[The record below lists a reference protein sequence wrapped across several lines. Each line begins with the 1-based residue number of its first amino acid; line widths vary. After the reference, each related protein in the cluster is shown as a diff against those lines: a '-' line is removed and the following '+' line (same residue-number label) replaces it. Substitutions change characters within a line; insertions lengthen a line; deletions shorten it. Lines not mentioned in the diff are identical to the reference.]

1 MSALAT
7 ALLAGLGR
15 RAAFYGAIVFAL
27 LAALWVAFRQG
38 RHAAEADLAIR
49 RAEARIR
56 TLQTS
61 KEIRHE
67 VQNADRADLERR
79 VGRWMRD

>member
-1 MSALAT
+1 MSALVT

-49 RAEARIR
+49 RADARIR

>member
-1 MSALAT
+1 MSALVT

-38 RHAAEADLAIR
+38 RYAAEADLAIR

>member
-1 MSALAT
+1 MSTLVT